1 MVEGGGAKPISGGA
15 DGVLLRV
22 ALTRR
27 FTRLKRARTQW
38 VVAGQQAGN
47 RRRSCGLFAP
57 GFVLIQHH
65 TDEGGAAA
73 CLTTTDTA
81 LSQGKRLL
89 GKLKT

>member
-1 MVEGGGAKPISGGA
+1 MGF
-15 DGVLLRV
+15 GVRV

-57 GFVLIQHH
+57 GFAAIQHH
-65 TDEGGAAA
+65 TDEGVPPTLLQLAFVPGG
-73 CLTTTDTA
+73 TI
-81 LSQGKRLL
+81 LL
-89 GKLKT
+89 GKLKTRVGISAAWIAT

>member
-1 MVEGGGAKPISGGA
+1 MGLWGSCRANQTFHAS
-15 DGVLLRV
+15 
-22 ALTRR
+22 
-27 FTRLKRARTQW
+27 LKRAARTQW
-38 VVAGQQAGN
+38 VVGQQAGN
-47 RRRSCGLFAP
+47 RQRSCGLFAP

-65 TDEGGAAA
+65 MDEGGAAA